1 MGHEVTSSEISQL
14 IQRSNV
20 IICMGTG
27 GVGKTTISTALAM
40 AAAEQGKRVLTLTI
54 DPSQRLKTLLGL
66 NEDGS
71 VQKVALKDGLFMDA
85 AVVNH
90 QQVFAD
96 FISKALKNNPE
107 RITRLLNNRLYQQ
120 LVTQLSGSQDFTSL
134 QRLYQGHKDGS
145 YDLVILDTPPAQ
157 HAIDFLKA
165 PQKLSALFQEGVA
178 KWFRASTSTN
188 IFQRVVQAGTL
199 KAIGLIEGLTGKQF
213 FTELRDFFE
222 NIQGWS
228 ERLEGRLTEIHR
240 LLGQPSTSFVL
251 VCGHDQT
258 KLFEAESV
266 ARELR
271 ITGYQ
276 LQMMILNRTHPLWM
290 ETARSAEWAG
300 LRSDLEGYFG
310 KKQKVFDAWLNR
322 QAIQCPVVQIPELN
336 QDMRDIA
343 DVQGIVEYLVRPGKG
358 SE

>member
-1 MGHEVTSSEISQL
+1 MKNEVLEL
-14 IQRSNV
+14 IQRSNI

-27 GVGKTTISTALAM
+27 GVGKTTISTALAV
-40 AAAEQGKRVLTLTI
+40 AAAMEGKRVLTLTI

-66 NEDGS
+66 SEAGS
-71 VQKVALKDGLFMDA
+71 VRRVDLGNDLFMDA

-96 FISKALKNNPE
+96 FISKALRNNPA
-107 RITRLLNNRLYQQ
+107 RIAQLLQNRLYQQ

-134 QRLYQGHKDGS
+134 QRLYQGHKEGL

-178 KWFRASTSTN
+178 KWFRTSSSAN
-188 IFQRVVQAGTL
+188 LLQRLIQAGTL
-199 KAIGLIEGLTGKQF
+199 RALSLIEGLTGKQF

-228 ERLEGRLTEIHR
+228 ERLENRLSEIHR
-240 LLGQPSTSFVL
+240 LLGQQTTSFVL
-251 VCGHDQT
+251 VCGHDQI
-258 KLFEAESV
+258 KLVEAEAV

-276 LQMMILNRTHPLWM
+276 LQLMILNRTHPLWM
-290 ETARSAEWAG
+290 DEPPAESWIE
-300 LRSDLEGYFG
+300 LRQELEAYYQG
-310 KKQKVFDAWLNR
+310 KQKVFDTWLEQ
-322 QAIQCPVVQIPELN
+322 QALQCPVVQIPELS
-336 QDMRDIA
+336 QDMKGLS
-343 DVQGIVEYLVRPGKG
+343 DVKSIVKYLVRPDQESATEEQK
-358 SE
+358 